1 MTILKLPQQKEEKA
15 IVLEKILMIEKTTFI
30 DGHGQSMFLIE
41 IVLGN
46 NIRTVLGYETA
57 EERDVV
63 YDKLLSCYTEI
74 KEL

>member
-1 MTILKLPQQKEEKA
+1 MTILKLPQQKEGKS
-15 IVLEKILMIEKTTFI
+15 IVLEKILMIEKTTFM
-30 DGHGQSMFLIE
+30 DGFGHPIFLIE

-46 NIRTVLGYETA
+46 DIRTVLEYETA